1 LFFNFITF
9 LFAVALKDLSFVLS
23 LLGSVT
29 SVLVILFL
37 PATFYLKLFSD
48 GPKWKIHCS
57 KGMLILGAAVLI
69 LSLSFNL
76 LKAMEG

>member
-1 LFFNFITF
+1 MFFNLITF
-9 LFAVALKDLSFVLS
+9 IFAVALKDLSFVLS

-48 GPKWKIHCS
+48 GPKWKVYCS
-57 KGMLILGAAVLI
+57 KGMLIFGVVVLT
-69 LSLSFNL
+69 LSLSFNI